1 MTIKITYNSGDSY
14 ITTIPNES
22 YADSI
27 ACILD
32 SIHTDCCPGLV
43 VSMEVKTFCSANAFR
58 TACAQDFF
66 DAIHVKQLV
75 F

>member
-27 ACILD
+27 ACVLD
-32 SIHTDCCPGLV
+32 SIHTDCER
-43 VSMEVKTFCSANAFR
+43 EV
-58 TACAQDFF
+58 QE
-66 DAIHVKQLV
+66 
-75 F
+75 

>member
-14 ITTIPNES
+14 MITISNES

-32 SIHTDCCPGLV
+32 SIHTDRER
-43 VSMEVKTFCSANAFR
+43 EVR
-58 TACAQDFF
+58 E
-66 DAIHVKQLV
+66 
-75 F
+75 

>member
-14 ITTIPNES
+14 ITTISNES

-32 SIHTDCCPGLV
+32 SIHTVC
-43 VSMEVKTFCSANAFR
+43 ER
-58 TACAQDFF
+58 EAQE
-66 DAIHVKQLV
+66 
-75 F
+75 